1 MPQKLTDMIIDE
13 ISLVDDGANQH
24 ADVVIVKAKSAPEGR
39 TGSEGISDDIDT
51 ASADQLK
58 EFQMDMENLAKA
70 LEDAEAKLETLEKRT
85 SDAEAALADATEVI
99 KAKEAEIEELQKGM
113 AYKGDK
119 MDAEKGKA
127 KAAKNADG
135 DEDDE
140 DEDKKVMK
148 SLPESIKKRLEDFE
162 KRAAEAEVALAKM
175 RDEKDTADAI
185 AKAKT
190 LNFGKAEE
198 IGPLLMRVTKGSTTA
213 ADAETLERLFKA
225 AGEQSKVT
233 HLFRSVGSDTAVDG
247 DPEVL
252 MKAKAEEIR
261 KANTSMTFEQAYAK
275 AMEEN
280 PSLYNAYIAKR
291 RVG

>member
-24 ADVVIVKAKSAPEGR
+24 ADVVIVKARNAPEGQ
-39 TGSEGISDDIDT
+39 TGSEGSSGEFDA
-51 ASADQLK
+51 ASAGENK

-85 SDAEAALADATEVI
+85 TDAEAALADATEVI
-99 KAKEAEIEELQKGM
+99 KAKDAEIEELQKG
-113 AYKGDK
+113 YKVHAD
-119 MDAEKGKA
+119 KA
-127 KAAKNADG
+127 KKPKAEG
-135 DEDDE
+135 DDTEPDDDDDDDE
-140 DEDKKVMK
+140 KKVMK
-148 SLPESIKKRLEDFE
+148 SLPEVIRKRLESFE
-162 KRAAEAEVALAKM
+162 KRATDAEVALAKM
-175 RDEKDTADAI
+175 AEEKETAEAV

-190 LNFGKAEE
+190 LNFGKADE
-198 IGPLLMRVTKGSTTA
+198 IGPLLLRVAKGKTTA
-213 ADAETLERLFKA
+213 VDAETLERLFKA
-225 AGEQSKVT
+225 AGEQGKVS

-261 KANTSMTFEQAYAK
+261 KANTGMTFEQAYAK
-275 AMEEN
+275 AMDEN

-291 RVG
+291 RAG

>member
-1 MPQKLTDMIIDE
+1 MAQKLTDMIIDE
-13 ISLVDDGANQH
+13 ISLVDDPANEQ
-24 ADVVIVKAKSAPEGR
+24 ARVVITKAKAAPEGQ
-39 TGSEGISDDIDT
+39 TGSEGSSDNIET
-51 ASADQLK
+51 ASADQFK

-99 KAKEAEIEELQKGM
+99 KAKEAEIAELQKGYK
-113 AYKGDK
+113 AKAEKGDK
-119 MDAEKGKA
+119 AEKSDD
-127 KAAKNADG
+127 ADM
-135 DEDDE
+135 DDE

-162 KRAAEAEVALAKM
+162 KRAAEAETTLAKM
-175 RDEKDTADAI
+175 REEKDTADAI

-198 IGPLLMRVTKGSTTA
+198 IGPLLMRVTKGLTTA
-213 ADAETLERLFKA
+213 ADAELLERLFKA
-225 AGEQSKVT
+225 AGEQGKVT
-233 HLFRSVGSDTAVDG
+233 NLFRSVGSDTAVEG

-261 KANTSMTFEQAYAK
+261 KANTGMSFEQAYAK
-275 AMEEN
+275 AMDEN
-280 PSLYNAYIAKR
+280 PSLYNAYVAKR

>member
-1 MPQKLTDMIIDE
+1 MAQKLTDMIIDE

-24 ADVVIVKAKSAPEGR
+24 ADVVIVKSRNAPAEGQTGPEGDS
-39 TGSEGISDDIDT
+39 GDDT
-51 ASADQLK
+51 ASAGLDK

-85 SDAEAALADATEVI
+85 TDAETALADAADVI
-99 KAKEAEIEELQKGM
+99 KAKEAEIAELHKG
-113 AYKGDK
+113 Y
-119 MDAEKGKA
+119 KA
-127 KAAKNADG
+127 KAQKSDDA

-148 SLPESIKKRLEDFE
+148 SLPEPIRKRLESFE
-162 KRAAEAEVALAKM
+162 KRAAEAEEKLAKM
-175 RDEKDTADAI
+175 AEEKDTAEAI
-185 AKAKT
+185 AKAKG

-198 IGPLLMRVTKGSTTA
+198 VGPLLLRVAKSKTTQ
-213 ADAETLERLFKA
+213 ADAEMLERMFKA
-225 AGEQSKVT
+225 AGEQGKVT

-252 MKAKAEEIR
+252 MKAKAEDIR
-261 KANTSMTFEQAYAK
+261 KAHTGMTFEQAYAK
-275 AMEEN
+275 AMEDN

-291 RVG
+291 RAG

>member
-24 ADVVIVKAKSAPEGR
+24 ADVVIVKRNAPAEGD
-39 TGSEGISDDIDT
+39 TGSEGNSGDFET
-51 ASADQLK
+51 ASADDK

-85 SDAEAALADATEVI
+85 TDAEAALADATSVI
-99 KAKEAEIEELQKGM
+99 KAKDAEIEELQKG
-113 AYKGDK
+113 Y
-119 MDAEKGKA
+119 KA
-127 KAAKNADG
+127 KAEKSADG
-135 DEDDE
+135 DADDE
-140 DEDKKVMK
+140 DEDKQVMK
-148 SLPESIKKRLEDFE
+148 SLPESIRKRIEDFE
-162 KRAAEAEVALAKM
+162 KRAAEAETTLAKM
-175 RDEKDTADAI
+175 REEKDTAEAI
-185 AKAKT
+185 AKAKS

-198 IGPLLMRVTKGSTTA
+198 VGPLLMRVAKGRTTQ
-213 ADAETLERLFKA
+213 ADADTLERLFKA
-225 AGEQSKVT
+225 AGEQGKVT

-252 MKAKAEEIR
+252 MKAKADEIQ
-261 KANTSMTFEQAYAK
+261 KANKGMTFEQAYVQAV
-275 AMEEN
+275 ETN

>member
-1 MPQKLTDMIIDE
+1 MAQKLTDMIIDE
-13 ISLVDDGANQH
+13 ISLVDDPANEQ
-24 ADVVIVKAKSAPEGR
+24 ARVVITKARAAREGQ
-39 TGSEGISDDIDT
+39 TGSEGISGEFDP
-51 ASADQLK
+51 ASADQLQ

-70 LEDAEAKLETLEKRT
+70 LEDAEAKLDTLEKRT

-99 KAKEAEIEELQKGM
+99 KAKDAEIAELQKG
-113 AYKGDK
+113 Y
-119 MDAEKGKA
+119 KGKA
-127 KAAKNADG
+127 DKSADADAD
-135 DEDDE
+135 DEDE

-148 SLPESIKKRLEDFE
+148 SLPEPVRKRLEDFE

-175 RDEKDTADAI
+175 RDEKDTAEAI

-198 IGPLLMRVTKGSTTA
+198 IGPLLMRVSKGTTTQ
-213 ADAETLERLFKA
+213 ADAEALERLFKA
-225 AGEQSKVT
+225 AGEQGKVT
-233 HLFRSVGSDTAVDG
+233 HLFKSIGSDTAVDG

-252 MKAKAEEIR
+252 LKAKADEIR
-261 KANTSMTFEQAYAK
+261 KANSGMTYEQAYAQ
-275 AMEEN
+275 AMDSN

>member
-1 MPQKLTDMIIDE
+1 MAQKLTDMIIDE
-13 ISLVDDGANQH
+13 ISLVDDPANEQ
-24 ADVVIVKAKSAPEGR
+24 ARVVITKARAAREGQ
-39 TGSEGISDDIDT
+39 TGSEGISGEFDP
-51 ASADQLK
+51 ASADQLQ

-70 LEDAEAKLETLEKRT
+70 LEDAEAKLDTLEKRT

-99 KAKEAEIEELQKGM
+99 KAKDAEIAELQKG
-113 AYKGDK
+113 Y
-119 MDAEKGKA
+119 KGKA
-127 KAAKNADG
+127 DKSADADAD
-135 DEDDE
+135 DEDE

-148 SLPESIKKRLEDFE
+148 SLPEPVRKRLEDFE

-175 RDEKDTADAI
+175 RDEKDTAEAI

-198 IGPLLMRVTKGSTTA
+198 IGPLLMRVSKGTTTQ
-213 ADAETLERLFKA
+213 ADAEALERLFKA
-225 AGEQSKVT
+225 AGEQGKVT
-233 HLFRSVGSDTAVDG
+233 HLFKSIGSDTAVDG

-252 MKAKAEEIR
+252 LKAKADEIR
-261 KANTSMTFEQAYAK
+261 KANSGMTYEQAYAQ
-275 AMEEN
+275 AMDTN